1 MRWTNLKKKVLAGEC
16 VYGTMIRLARDPGA
30 LGLYAAAGFYF
41 VFIDMEH
48 GCYNIGNDGGSDPGR
63 QIGRAGQHRPGSAT
77 RNFLHLASPR
87 FRRGGNH
94 GPDDVNRGGCAGHRP
109 IQQMQPIGMRGY
121 GSGSGMTDCISLKT
135 ADMMKDANENILV
148 VAQIETREAIE
159 NIDAILATEGIDVGL
174 IGPNDLS
181 LSLKVLEQ
189 HNSEVLTNAIGKVVD
204 SAMRLGKASGI
215 HIGSVDAMKRW
226 RARGMTVLA
235 CSSDVHFQYNA
246 AKATLEEMRS

>member
-1 MRWTNLKKKVLAGEC
+1 MVPMTS
-16 VYGTMIRLARDPGA
+16 TGA
-30 LGLYAAAGFYF
+30 DAQAIAGFSRY
-41 VFIDMEH
+41 
-48 GCYNIGNDGGSDPGR
+48 
-63 QIGRAGQHRPGSAT
+63 
-77 RNFLHLASPR
+77 
-87 FRRGGNH
+87 
-94 GPDDVNRGGCAGHRP
+94 
-109 IQQMQPIGMRGY
+109 QPIGMRGY
-121 GSGSGMTDCISLKT
+121 GLGSGMTDCISLKT